1 MSLNLKEAYDI
12 YINSDDCQ
20 GTNTNFNVSLLNN
33 SGLVARPAFI
43 ILKDVQIA
51 VGAIYQIK
59 STDVF
64 AFSVD
69 GASTISF
76 NMSEG
81 TYTVTSL
88 TNYLKT
94 QMESLDGVTNTYT
107 FGYNTDSNKITF
119 SATFSS
125 GVAQI
130 RSSLCSEN
138 MQVILGCGSDNL
150 TLNTSGSILTFPN
163 QCDFYPNYNYY
174 LTSSLVNARNC
185 STNNKIPRNVLLKVF
200 QHSRFTRSYLRVN
213 DIDPYTIYV
222 PNMPASFNISLVD
235 ENSNYVFI
243 PPNMNTQLTL
253 RIFPA

>member
-1 MSLNLKEAYDI
+1 MLNHKEAYDI
-12 YINSDDCQ
+12 YINSDDSQQ

-33 SGLVARPAFI
+33 SGLVGRPAYVM
-43 ILKDVQIA
+43 LKDAQIA

-69 GASTISF
+69 GTTTISF
-76 NMSEG
+76 NMNEG

-94 QMESLDGVTNTYT
+94 QMETLDGVVNTYT
-107 FGYNTDSNKITF
+107 FGYNSDSNKITF

-130 RSSLCSEN
+130 RGGLCSEN
-138 MQVILGCGSDNL
+138 MQIILGCGSGNL
-150 TLNTSGSILTFPN
+150 TLNASGDTLVFPN

-200 QHSRFTRSYLRVN
+200 QHSRFTRSFLRVN
-213 DIDPYTIYV
+213 DIDPYTVYV

-235 ENSNYVFI
+235 EYGNSVFI

-253 RIFPA
+253 RIFPV